1 MLFFPNVN
9 ATKNRVRLRIKG
21 GKYVQ
26 QDTDAQLD
34 DELEEVPS
42 THMPHLLS
50 TTTFVQATV
59 GEIIDFP
66 CAVDDLGD
74 FVLIWKKE
82 KNNILFA
89 GELRIIRDDR
99 IKVNGTSLVISNIH
113 PKDSGEYICQIS
125 TNPPLELSH
134 SLDVLYPPS
143 VKPHP
148 RDRSITVKEGETVT
162 LKCNATG
169 NPKPSITWKHA
180 GKHYDNGDGTVFHI
194 TNAEI
199 DDSGEY
205 ECTADNSVGEP
216 ASAVI
221 TVEVVSAPKVY
232 PEPKSGLVVVK
243 EGEEIAI
250 GCEATGDPAPVITWK
265 KPGADTAIKVREVNK
280 ILISEADRNHAGS
293 YECIA
298 NNSLGIFTSA
308 IIRVQVLYAP
318 EIKVP
323 HAWIHAGEGTNVNIS
338 CVIHGE
344 PVPSVMWKRNEGQTI
359 HSNDHYRIMNNGH
372 LHTLEIHHLTEED
385 FGGYKCVASNSLS
398 SISENVHIIGTPQVP
413 KFTSKPHGSQ
423 GTKYTIS
430 WTVDSHTPVDEYSLM
445 YRKKSSTGEWESK
458 TIPATDKREGNMH
471 SQVYQLVNLDPATS
485 YEAVVTARNKFGWSK
500 QSDALVF
507 TTKSQETVESPITE
521 ETTTSSTTTTIVPP
535 TVLENGTPITN
546 DKHFEKVSSSSST
559 FALSLISLVPL
570 AFISFSRN
578 LL

>member
-1 MLFFPNVN
+1 MMRILACVLFICAGSAF
-9 ATKNRVRLRIKG
+9 
-21 GKYVQ
+21 
-26 QDTDAQLD
+26 AQFD

-50 TTTFVQATV
+50 TTTFVEATI
-59 GEIIDFP
+59 GETVEFP

-99 IKVNGTSLVISNIH
+99 IKVDKTSLVISNIH
-113 PKDSGEYICQIS
+113 PKDTGEYICQIS

-148 RDRSITVKEGETVT
+148 KDGLVTVKEGETVT
-162 LKCNATG
+162 LKCDASG
-169 NPKPSITWKHA
+169 NPKPTITWKHA
-180 GKHYDNGDGTVFHI
+180 GRHYDNGDGSSFHI
-194 TNAEI
+194 SSAQIE
-199 DDSGEY
+199 DSGEY
-205 ECTADNSVGEP
+205 ECIADNSVGDP

-232 PEPKSGLVVVK
+232 PDPKSGLVVVK
-243 EGEEIAI
+243 EGEPIEI
-250 GCEATGDPAPVITWK
+250 GCEATGDPTPVISWK
-265 KPGADTAIKVREVNK
+265 KPGLDKAIKVREGNK
-280 ILISEADRNHAGS
+280 IVISEADRSHAGS

-318 EIKVP
+318 EIETP
-323 HAWIHAGEGTNVNIS
+323 HPWIHAGEGTNVNIS
-338 CVIHGE
+338 CIVRGE
-344 PVPSVMWKRNEGQTI
+344 PVPSMMWKKADGQTI
-359 HSNDHYRIMNNGH
+359 HSDDHYRVMSNGH
-372 LHTLEIHHLTEED
+372 HHTLEVLNLQEED
-385 FGGYKCVASNSLS
+385 FGRYECLASNSLS
-398 SISENVHIIGTPQVP
+398 STSENVHIIGTPQVP
-413 KFTSKPHGSQ
+413 KFTSKPHGTQ

-458 TIPATDKREGNMH
+458 TVPASETREGTAHTQMF
-471 SQVYQLVNLDPATS
+471 QLLDLEPATS

-500 QSDALVF
+500 QSDAFVF
-507 TTKSQETVESPITE
+507 TTKREEIVTTPPSE
-521 ETTTSSTTTTIVPP
+521 ETTVPP
-535 TVLENGTPITN
+535 TVLENDTPVTN
-546 DKHFEKVSSSSST
+546 DKTADKVTGVSST
-559 FALSLISLVPL
+559 YTLSLISLVPV
-570 AFISFSRN
+570 AFISFRRI

>member
-1 MLFFPNVN
+1 M
-9 ATKNRVRLRIKG
+9 
-21 GKYVQ
+21 YH
-26 QDTDAQLD
+26 DAHNKCNFSLLLNIAQFD

-50 TTTFVQATV
+50 TTTFVQATI
-59 GEIIDFP
+59 GETIDFP
-66 CAVDDLGD
+66 CAVDDIGD

-89 GELRIIRDDR
+89 SELRIIRDDR
-99 IKVNGTSLVISNIH
+99 IKVNKTSLVISNIH

-148 RDRSITVKEGETVT
+148 RDGLITVKEGETVT

-232 PEPKSGLVVVK
+232 PEPKSGLVVVR

-250 GCEATGDPAPVITWK
+250 GCEATGDPTPVITWK

-280 ILISEADRNHAGS
+280 IMISEADRNHAGS

-323 HAWIHAGEGTNVNIS
+323 HSWIHAGEGTNVNIS
-338 CVIHGE
+338 CMIHGE

-398 SISENVHIIGTPQVP
+398 STSENVHIIGTPQVP

-471 SQVYQLVNLDPATS
+471 SQVYQLVDLDPATS

>member
-1 MLFFPNVN
+1 MSECTYANGVTMTQF
-9 ATKNRVRLRIKG
+9 
-21 GKYVQ
+21 
-26 QDTDAQLD
+26 D

-50 TTTFVQATV
+50 TTTFVQATI
-59 GEIIDFP
+59 GETIDFP

-99 IKVNGTSLVISNIH
+99 IKVNRTSLVISNIH

-148 RDRSITVKEGETVT
+148 RDGLITVKEGETVT

-180 GKHYDNGDGTVFHI
+180 GRHYDNGDGTVFHITNAEIDDSGEYECTADNSVGEPASAVITVEVGRHYDNGDGTVFHI

-232 PEPKSGLVVVK
+232 PDPKSGLVVVN
-243 EGEEIAI
+243 EGEPISI
-250 GCEATGDPAPVITWK
+250 GCEATGDPTPVISWK
-265 KPGADTAIKVREVNK
+265 KPGGDKAIKVREENK
-280 ILISEADRNHAGS
+280 IVISEADRSHAGT

-318 EIKVP
+318 EIQVP
-323 HAWIHAGEGTNVNIS
+323 HSWIHAGEGTNVNIS
-338 CVIHGE
+338 CIIRGE
-344 PVPSVMWKRNEGQTI
+344 PIPSVVWKRNEGQII
-359 HSNDHYRIMNNGH
+359 HSNDHYRIMSNGH

-398 SISENVHIIGTPQVP
+398 SASENVHIIGTPQVP

-471 SQVYQLVNLDPATS
+471 SQVYQLIDLDPATS

-507 TTKSQETVESPITE
+507 TTKSQ
-521 ETTTSSTTTTIVPP
+521 
-535 TVLENGTPITN
+535 
-546 DKHFEKVSSSSST
+546 DKHFEKVSSTSST

-570 AFISFSRN
+570 ALISFSRN

>member
-507 TTKSQETVESPITE
+507 TTKSQ
-521 ETTTSSTTTTIVPP
+521 
-535 TVLENGTPITN
+535 

>member
-1 MLFFPNVN
+1 MYHDAHKCNVSLLLN
-9 ATKNRVRLRIKG
+9 I
-21 GKYVQ
+21 
-26 QDTDAQLD
+26 AQFD

-59 GEIIDFP
+59 GETIDFP

-99 IKVNGTSLVISNIH
+99 IKVNKTSLVISNIH

-148 RDRSITVKEGETVT
+148 RDGLITVKEGETVT

-232 PEPKSGLVVVK
+232 PDPKSGLVVVN
-243 EGEEIAI
+243 EGEQIAI
-250 GCEATGDPAPVITWK
+250 GCEATGDPTPVITWK

-280 ILISEADRNHAGS
+280 IVISEADRNHAGS

-323 HAWIHAGEGTNVNIS
+323 HSWIHAGEGTNVNIS

-398 SISENVHIIGTPQVP
+398 STSENVHIIGTPQVP
-413 KFTSKPHGSQ
+413 KFISKPHGSQ

-458 TIPATDKREGNMH
+458 TIPATDKREGNTH
-471 SQVYQLVNLDPATS
+471 SQVYQLVDLDPATS

-507 TTKSQETVESPITE
+507 TTKSQ
-521 ETTTSSTTTTIVPP
+521 
-535 TVLENGTPITN
+535 
-546 DKHFEKVSSSSST
+546 DKHFDKVSSSSST

-570 AFISFSRN
+570 ALISFSRN

>member
-1 MLFFPNVN
+1 MKMRTVN
-9 ATKNRVRLRIKG
+9 KF
-21 GKYVQ
+21 YC
-26 QDTDAQLD
+26 AQFD

-42 THMPHLLS
+42 THMPHIMS
-50 TTTFVQATV
+50 STTFVEATI
-59 GEIIDFP
+59 GESVEFP

-82 KNNILFA
+82 NNNILFA

-99 IKVNGTSLVISNIH
+99 IKVDKTSLVISNIH

-125 TNPPLELSH
+125 TSPPLELSH

-148 RDRSITVKEGETVT
+148 KSGLVTVKEGETVT
-162 LKCNATG
+162 LKCNASG
-169 NPKPSITWKHA
+169 NPKPTITWKHA
-180 GKHYDNGDGTVFHI
+180 SRHYDNGDDGSSFHI
-194 TNAEI
+194 SSAQIE
-199 DDSGEY
+199 DSGEY

-232 PEPKSGLVVVK
+232 PDPKSGLVVVN
-243 EGEEIAI
+243 EGEPIAI
-250 GCEATGDPAPVITWK
+250 GCEATGDPTPVISWK
-265 KPGADTAIKVREVNK
+265 KPGLDKAIKVREGNK
-280 ILISEADRNHAGS
+280 ILISEADRSHAGS

-298 NNSLGIFTSA
+298 NNSLGIFTST

-318 EIKVP
+318 EIQVP
-323 HAWIHAGEGTNVNIS
+323 HAWIHAGEESNVNIS
-338 CVIHGE
+338 CTIHGE
-344 PVPSVMWKRNEGQTI
+344 PVPSVMWKKADGQVI
-359 HSNDHYRIMNNGH
+359 HSNDHYRVMSNGH
-372 LHTLEIHHLTEED
+372 HHSLEVLHLKEED
-385 FGGYKCVASNSLS
+385 FGRYECVASNSLS
-398 SISENVHIIGTPQVP
+398 STTENVHIIGTPQVP

-458 TIPATDKREGNMH
+458 TIPATDSREGNEHTQMF
-471 SQVYQLVNLDPATS
+471 QLLDLEPATS

-500 QSDALVF
+500 QSDAFVF
-507 TTKSQETVESPITE
+507 MTKKEVETVT
-521 ETTTSSTTTTIVPP
+521 TTTSEEPTVPP
-535 TVLENGTPITN
+535 TILAYGTPITN
-546 DKHFEKVSSSSST
+546 EKSADKVYSSSST
-559 FALSLISLVPL
+559 FALSLISVIPV
-570 AFISFSRN
+570 AFVSFNRY